1 MRRLWLMQGGLEMSF
16 ARIMALASRIIRQ
29 VLRDRRTLA
38 LIFVVPVL
46 IRTLL
51 YLVLTST
58 SSSHTLALVRPTG
71 NGSDRVNA
79 LIDKLLPGQDK
90 LKTINI
96 NADQMDSTLNDGNA
110 DAAIIFPADF
120 AQQVFAGQDPAVQI
134 KLEGSD
140 PNVASA
146 MNDIATGLTRQLG
159 IALATLK
166 AQQGS
171 GQIAFTAGGSIPFT
185 VSSPQYLHGGPEYT
199 FNDSIA
205 PVFIGIF
212 SFFFV
217 FLLTSVAF
225 LRERSQGT
233 IERVMVSPLTRTE
246 LVIGYIC
253 GFTLFALVQSVVIL
267 LFVVF
272 ALRVH
277 YSGNLALVFL
287 VSALLTI
294 GSVNLGIFLS
304 TFAQN
309 EFQIVQFIPL
319 VFGLQIF
326 LSGIFWPIAQ
336 LPKVLQ
342 PISYILP
349 LTYANDALRGVML
362 KSAGFGD
369 IAGQLAALL
378 VFALVMVLLSS
389 LTMRRQIA

>member
-1 MRRLWLMQGGLEMSF
+1 MSF
-16 ARIMALASRIIRQ
+16 ARIMALANRIIRQ
-29 VLRDRRTLA
+29 VLRDKRTLA
-38 LIFVVPVL
+38 LIFIVPLVVM
-46 IRTLL
+46 TLL
-51 YLVLTST
+51 YLVLTNT
-58 SSSHTLALVRPTG
+58 SSVHTLAIVRPMG
-71 NGSDRVNA
+71 VGSDRIDT
-79 LIDKLLPGQDK
+79 LITALLPGKDK
-90 LKTINI
+90 LNTIYV
-96 NADQMDSTLNDGNA
+96 NASYVNDTLKRGDA
-110 DAAIIFPADF
+110 DAAIIFPPDF
-120 AQQVFAGQDPAVQI
+120 AQQALTGQNPAVQVV
-134 KLEGSD
+134 LEGSD

-146 MNDIATGLTRQLG
+146 MHDLTLGFTRQLG
-159 IALATLK
+159 VALATIK
-166 AQQGS
+166 AQQGQGVPPVIS
-171 GQIAFTAGGSIPFT
+171 SSLPFT
-185 VSSPQYLHGGPEYT
+185 VNDPQYLHGGPQYT

-217 FLLTSVAF
+217 FILTSVAF

-233 IERVMVSPLTRTE
+233 IERVMVSPLTRPE
-246 LVIGYIC
+246 LVVGYIC
-253 GFTLFALVQSVVIL
+253 GFTLFALVQSLMIL

-319 VFGLQIF
+319 VLGIQVF
-326 LSGIFWPIAQ
+326 LSGVFWPVAQ
-336 LPKVLQ
+336 LPSVLR

-362 KSAGFGD
+362 KGSDFVG
-369 IAGQLAALL
+369 IAGQLTALL
-378 VFALVMVLLSS
+378 IFALLMVMLSA

>member
-1 MRRLWLMQGGLEMSF
+1 MSF
-16 ARIMALASRIIRQ
+16 SRVMALAARIIQQ
-29 VLRDRRTLA
+29 VVRDKRTLA
-38 LIFVVPVL
+38 LIFLVPLL
-46 IRTLL
+46 IMTLL
-51 YLVLTST
+51 SLVLTNNST
-58 SSSHTLALVRPTG
+58 AHTLAIVYPTG
-71 NGSDRVNA
+71 AGSERIKTLIDSQLPGSD
-79 LIDKLLPGQDK
+79 KLH
-90 LKTINI
+90 TISI
-96 NADQMDSTLNDGNA
+96 NADQVDSTLKKGDA

-120 AQQVFAGQDPAVQI
+120 AQQIINNQNPAIQI

-140 PNVASA
+140 PTVASA
-146 MNDIATGLTRQLG
+146 MSDLTQGFAHQLG
-159 IALATLK
+159 IALAALK
-166 AQQGS
+166 SQ
-171 GQIAFTAGGSIPFT
+171 GGSVPSISATTPPFT
-185 VSSPQYLHGGPEYT
+185 VGSPQYLYGGPQYT

-217 FLLTSVAF
+217 FILTSVAF

-233 IERVMVSPLTRTE
+233 IERVMVSPLTRVE

-253 GFTLFALVQSVVIL
+253 GFTLFALVQSLVIL
-267 LFVVF
+267 LFVIF
-272 ALRVH
+272 ALQVH

-326 LSGIFWPIAQ
+326 LSGIFWPVAQ
-336 LPKVLQ
+336 LPGVLR
-342 PISYILP
+342 PFSYIMP

-362 KSAGFGD
+362 KGADFIG
-369 IAGQLAALL
+369 IIGQLGALVL
-378 VFALVMVLLSS
+378 FALVMVLLSAM
-389 LTMRRQIA
+389 TMRRQIA

>member
-1 MRRLWLMQGGLEMSF
+1 MNF
-16 ARIMALASRIIRQ
+16 TRILALASRIIRQ
-29 VLRDRRTLA
+29 VLRDKRTLA
-38 LIFVVPVL
+38 LIFVVPIL
-46 IRTLL
+46 IMTLL

-58 SSSHTLALVRPTG
+58 SSTHTLALVRPTG
-71 NGSDRVNA
+71 AGSDRVNT
-79 LIDKLLPGQDK
+79 LIDKLLPGKDK
-90 LKTINI
+90 LNTINI
-96 NADQMDSTLNDGNA
+96 TADQVDTELQNGSA
-110 DAAIIFPADF
+110 DAALIFPADF
-120 AQQVFAGQDPAVQI
+120 AQQVFSIQKPTVQI

-140 PNVASA
+140 PTVASA
-146 MNDIATGLTRQLG
+146 MNDVVNQLVRQLG
-159 IALATLK
+159 ITIATVK
-166 AQQGS
+166 AQQRQGGQG
-171 GQIAFTAGGSIPFT
+171 GQIVLTLN
-185 VSSPQYLHGGPEYT
+185 SSLPLTIAAPQYLHGGADYT
-199 FNDSIA
+199 FNDSLA

-246 LVIGYIC
+246 LVMGYIC
-253 GFTLFALVQSVVIL
+253 GFTLFALVQSLVIL

-287 VSALLTI
+287 VSALLTV

-309 EFQIVQFIPL
+309 EFQIMQFIPL
-319 VFGLQIF
+319 VFGIQIF
-326 LSGIFWPIAQ
+326 LSGIFWPVAQ
-336 LPKVLQ
+336 VPSVLRL
-342 PISYILP
+342 ISYMLP

-362 KSAGFGD
+362 KSAGIGE
-369 IAGQLAALL
+369 IGWQLTALVLFALL
-378 VFALVMVLLSS
+378 MVALSA

>member
-1 MRRLWLMQGGLEMSF
+1 MSF
-16 ARIMALASRIIRQ
+16 ARIMALANRIIRQ
-29 VLRDRRTLA
+29 VLRDKRTLA
-38 LIFVVPVL
+38 LIFIVPLVVM
-46 IRTLL
+46 TLL
-51 YLVLTST
+51 YLVLTNT
-58 SSSHTLALVRPTG
+58 SSVHTLAIVRPMG
-71 NGSDRVNA
+71 AGSDRIDT
-79 LIDKLLPGQDK
+79 LITALLPGKDK
-90 LKTINI
+90 LNTIYI
-96 NADQMDSTLNDGNA
+96 NAGQVNDTLKHGDA
-110 DAAIIFPADF
+110 DAAIIFPPDF
-120 AQQVFAGQDPAVQI
+120 AQQALTGQNPAVQVV
-134 KLEGSD
+134 LEGSD

-146 MNDIATGLTRQLG
+146 MHDLTLGFTRQLG
-159 IALATLK
+159 VALATIK
-166 AQQGS
+166 AQQGQGVPPVIS
-171 GQIAFTAGGSIPFT
+171 SSLPFT
-185 VSSPQYLHGGPEYT
+185 VNDPQYLHGGPQYT

-217 FLLTSVAF
+217 FILTSVAF

-233 IERVMVSPLTRTE
+233 IERVMVSPLTRPE
-246 LVIGYIC
+246 LVVGYIC
-253 GFTLFALVQSVVIL
+253 GFTLFALVQSLMIL

-319 VFGLQIF
+319 VLGIQVF
-326 LSGIFWPIAQ
+326 LSGVFWPVAQ
-336 LPKVLQ
+336 LPSVLR

-362 KSAGFGD
+362 KGSDFVG
-369 IAGQLAALL
+369 IAGQLTALL
-378 VFALVMVLLSS
+378 IFALLMVMLSA